1 MLFQQIPQRTE
12 PWVVRSSVTSAVAIV
27 KVGSADAAKALTIL
41 PAKVLQFKVEEN
53 IRHNYI
59 VNLKLTVDNKAV
71 ALIVFQNLVHLNGI
85 ILSKLFST
93 QCATHIQRKPAYAGK
108 PYAIA
113 SLIDK
118 FPRKHRLFC
127 KAVF

>member
-12 PWVVRSSVTSAVAIV
+12 PWVVRSSVTAAVALV
-27 KVGSADAAKALTIL
+27 KVGSADAAKTLTIL

-71 ALIVFQNLVHLNGI
+71 ALIVFQNLVHLNE
-85 ILSKLFST
+85 LN
-93 QCATHIQRKPAYAGK
+93 
-108 PYAIA
+108 
-113 SLIDK
+113 
-118 FPRKHRLFC
+118 
-127 KAVF
+127 